1 MTHAVCGE
9 IESPT
14 EKSLATT
21 EEKSSSSGDFCV
33 PRALFCDGV
42 INCMLTNQIGFD
54 ERNCLVML
62 DLKAFLFNHR
72 TSLLSFY
79 GRRLISESIIT
90 H

>member
-9 IESPT
+9 VGSPT

-21 EEKSSSSGDFCV
+21 DGESSRGGYYCV

-62 DLKAFLFNHR
+62 ELKAFLNHGH
-72 TSLLSFY
+72 LNHLSNQ
-79 GRRLISESIIT
+79 SIKEG
-90 H
+90 